1 MTKEVSATKRN
12 VLSCKSGYSPDH
24 PGVNRKY
31 SGAGAN
37 CETDAL
43 LVTMHYAVS
52 EAEQHIT
59 TSIKLD
65 KPDLTL
71 WFRMQISYGI

>member
-1 MTKEVSATKRN
+1 
-12 VLSCKSGYSPDH
+12 
-24 PGVNRKY
+24 
-31 SGAGAN
+31 
-37 CETDAL
+37 
-43 LVTMHYAVS
+43 MHYAAS

-71 WFRMQISYGI
+71 WFRMQISYGISHRGDDSDRLQIQDVPKNKPKRPKKGEQNHVGLNFTMDVT

>member
-1 MTKEVSATKRN
+1 
-12 VLSCKSGYSPDH
+12 
-24 PGVNRKY
+24 
-31 SGAGAN
+31 
-37 CETDAL
+37 
-43 LVTMHYAVS
+43 MHYAVS

-71 WFRMQISYGI
+71 WFRMQISYGIWHRGDDSDRLQIQDVPKNKPKRPKTGEQNHVGLNFTMDVT